1 MASSTSFVLFICAA
15 FVYTHAVQASAQGC
29 AAKNLLQGDE
39 VTIGNK
45 QSKPTALNIFPISV
59 EKNLFLKGKE
69 DAKPVWGQC
78 LGTTNLGEIGDI
90 EYLVTE
96 GEWIYYF
103 DCNNQK
109 KGEKNLLCKR
119 GSQKCFATE
128 CVIELKGTKMCM
140 WIEGEDGA
148 FRYGINENSCFEEYQ
163 PKTEETIDAQL
174 SLRNDKNA
182 DSQLTVCANTIKEVH
197 KLTHECQ
204 LDVDSLGPSAYN
216 TSSHCVSRQDAAR
229 TMVECMKML
238 HGELQKEKPEK
249 QANMV
254 ANEQN
259 KMDKLK
265 EQQEA
270 FQREIVRKNKIAESA
285 KKTAEKR
292 KLKVQALKEQREAM
306 EKAESKADEAERG
319 IALKEKKAQEDAA
332 KSQREKHR
340 LIHEALAKE
349 LQAKELESLGRKAE
363 EATAKR
369 DLAAMMKKSDRLAAN
384 AAASEQKAKEAIA
397 EKKQLEAK
405 HKEMHKQEKVI
416 EKQRLKELEAFK
428 EAQKVSL
435 KQELELRQR
444 KREMEDNLRDLQ
456 GDVATLEGKL
466 LASGK
471 TPSKHSLYDVSDI
484 DAKYQEQAKKRM
496 ESMIH
501 GYGNVLTSQVPAQQQ
516 QQQIAQAAAPPALP
530 KQQNINI
537 VIGCGKNCNKKEE
550 KEPAKVRVNKV
561 DVAVK
566 AAIKKVMADRAA
578 EDADQ
583 LERRRLELEHDQRVQ
598 EQASLDVKKALDE
611 KRDAEDRVTLLKAR
625 LNQQK
630 SDIKGVQSELSREKA
645 ISQVD
650 RQREKEKEEK
660 IRAISDATTN

>member
-1 MASSTSFVLFICAA
+1 M
-15 FVYTHAVQASAQGC
+15 
-29 AAKNLLQGDE
+29 
-39 VTIGNK
+39 
-45 QSKPTALNIFPISV
+45 
-59 EKNLFLKGKE
+59 
-69 DAKPVWGQC
+69 
-78 LGTTNLGEIGDI
+78 
-90 EYLVTE
+90 
-96 GEWIYYF
+96 
-103 DCNNQK
+103 
-109 KGEKNLLCKR
+109 
-119 GSQKCFATE
+119 
-128 CVIELKGTKMCM
+128 
-140 WIEGEDGA
+140 
-148 FRYGINENSCFEEYQ
+148 
-163 PKTEETIDAQL
+163 KT
-174 SLRNDKNA
+174 
-182 DSQLTVCANTIKEVH
+182 
-197 KLTHECQ
+197 
-204 LDVDSLGPSAYN
+204 
-216 TSSHCVSRQDAAR
+216 
-229 TMVECMKML
+229 L
-238 HGELQKEKPEK
+238 HQQLQKERPEK
-249 QANMV
+249 QANLVAVEQDKMV
-254 ANEQN
+254 
-259 KMDKLK
+259 KLK

-270 FQREIVRKNKIAESA
+270 FQREILRKKKIAEAA
-285 KKTAEKR
+285 KRAAEKR
-292 KLKVQALKEQREAM
+292 EQKIQALKQQREAM
-306 EKAESKADEAERG
+306 EKAESKAAQAERG

-332 KSQREKHR
+332 KLQREKHR
-340 LIHEALAKE
+340 LIQEALAKE

-363 EATAKR
+363 EANAKR
-369 DLAAMMKKSDRLAAN
+369 DLAAMMKKSDRLTAN
-384 AAASEQKAKEAIA
+384 AAASAQKAKEAIA

-405 HKEMHKQEKVI
+405 HEEMHKQEKVI

-435 KQELELRQR
+435 KQELDLRQR
-444 KREMEDNLRDLQ
+444 KREMEDNLRALQ

-471 TPSKHSLYDVSDI
+471 TPSKHSLYDVTDI
-484 DAKYQEQAKKRM
+484 DSKYQEEAKKKM
-496 ESMIH
+496 ESMVH
-501 GYGNVLTSQVPAQQQ
+501 AYGNVLTSQIPTQPQH
-516 QQQIAQAAAPPALP
+516 QITSPTLP